1 MSRQFH
7 GQHLRKGR
15 VSIAGQ
21 AYSISTVT
29 RNRSP
34 VFTDL
39 HAARSL
45 IRVLREHQEMA
56 RAETLAF
63 VVMPEHLHWLM
74 CLSEGQDLSSV
85 VRSVKAI
92 SSRRLG
98 CAIWQ
103 KGFYDHAIRRDAD
116 LRAIARYII
125 ANPLRAGL
133 VVSIGEYPHW
143 DAVWL

>member
-1 MSRQFH
+1 M
-7 GQHLRKGR
+7 GQKFRGQQLRKGR

-21 AYSISTVT
+21 VYSISTVT
-29 RNRSP
+29 RSRSP
-34 VFTDL
+34 VFADL
-39 HAARSL
+39 HAARCL
-45 IRVLREHQEMA
+45 IRVLCEHQEMV

-74 CLSEGQDLSSV
+74 RLSEGQDLSSV

-92 SSRRLG
+92 FSRRLG